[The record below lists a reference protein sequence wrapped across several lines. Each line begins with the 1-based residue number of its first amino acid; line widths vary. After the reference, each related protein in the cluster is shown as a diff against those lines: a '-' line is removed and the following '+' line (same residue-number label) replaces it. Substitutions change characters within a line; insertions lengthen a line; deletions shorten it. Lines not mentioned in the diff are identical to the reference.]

1 MCPECGSSNFA
12 IKQYDYG
19 VCSETGYHDAG
30 EQFHCRECG
39 ARGDVDD
46 LHTPPTED
54 SASFPFAAGVVL
66 VSDDASQ
73 RCEATR

>member
-1 MCPECGSSNFA
+1 MCPECGSSSVA
-12 IKQYDYG
+12 IKPYDFG
-19 VCSETGYHDAG
+19 ICTETGYRDAG

-46 LHTPPTED
+46 LHTPPTEFR
-54 SASFPFAAGVVL
+54 ASFPFAAGIAL

-73 RCEATR
+73 RYEATQ

>member
-1 MCPECGSSNFA
+1 MCPECGSSSVA

-19 VCSETGYHDAG
+19 VCAETGYHDAG

-39 ARGDVDD
+39 ARGDADD
-46 LHTPPTED
+46 LFTPPAEFR
-54 SASFPFAAGVVL
+54 ASFPFAAGIPL

-73 RCEATR
+73 RYEASQ